1 MDQDHISI
9 KKIYN
14 IEYIRP
20 SMLVCNYA
28 VIRTPSAMPT
38 ATINPE
44 NCVTWNNI
52 TIAKYQYTIVFHT
65 KTLYFI

>member
-44 NCVTWNNI
+44 NCVT
-52 TIAKYQYTIVFHT
+52 
-65 KTLYFI
+65 